1 MAQLKYDVEALF
13 VEPMFRADVGAA
25 ITPKQI
31 AYIKS
36 LKMIPNQTNL
46 ISENLNI
53 FDAPELANIKRA
65 VQMVLDIYTNEVMG
79 IEQKLYVTQSWA
91 LINKP
96 GAGMHAHSHSNSVIS
111 GSLYFTDMP
120 EPTASMIFDRS
131 TGYRQLR
138 LDPDTKKR
146 SLYNTPVNIVVPK
159 KNEILLFS
167 SRLTH
172 LVQPNESTEDRYS
185 IAFNT
190 FVKGTIGDLRDV
202 SLLTI

>member
-1 MAQLKYDVEALF
+1 MGQIKYDVEALF
-13 VEPMFRADVGAA
+13 VEPVFRADIGAA
-25 ITPKQI
+25 ITPKQVEFV
-31 AYIKS
+31 KS

-53 FDAPELANIKRA
+53 FDEPELENIKRA
-65 VQMVLDIYTNEVMG
+65 VQMVLDIYADKVMG

-120 EPTASMIFDRS
+120 EPAASMIFDRS

-138 LDPDTKKR
+138 LDPAM
-146 SLYNTPVNIVVPK
+146 PK
-159 KNEILLFS
+159 KNEVLLFS

-172 LVQPNESTEDRYS
+172 LVQPNESNELRYS

-202 SLLTI
+202 SLLTV

>member
-1 MAQLKYDVEALF
+1 MGQIKYDVEALF
-13 VEPMFRADVGAA
+13 VEPVFRADIGAA
-25 ITPKQI
+25 ITPKQVEFV
-31 AYIKS
+31 KS

-53 FDAPELANIKRA
+53 FDEPELENIKRA
-65 VQMVLDIYTNEVMG
+65 VQMVLDIYADKVMG

-120 EPTASMIFDRS
+120 EPAASMIFDRS

-138 LDPDTKKR
+138 LDPAMEKR

-159 KNEILLFS
+159 KNEVLLFS

-172 LVQPNESTEDRYS
+172 LVQPNESNELRYS

-202 SLLTI
+202 SLLTV